1 MQSEAGAAGAV
12 HGSLQSGALTTTFT
26 ASQGLLLMIPNMYKI
41 AGELLPGVFH
51 VSARALAAQSLSIFG
66 DHQDVMAARQTGFA
80 MLATSSVQEVMDLA
94 GIAHIVSL
102 KARVPFL
109 HFFDGFRTSHE
120 IQKIELID
128 EAALTAMLDRD
139 ALKAFRAGALN
150 PAHPVTRGT
159 AQNPDIYFQTREA
172 SNKFYDA
179 IPDMVA
185 EAMEKISKITGRTYK
200 PFTYYGAPDADRVVI
215 AMGSVTETLKET
227 VDYLNAKGEKTGI
240 VDGIDELDPAVTT
253 TQNSSYSH
261 NMAIESYFSRLNY
274 GYKDRYYI
282 DASWRTD
289 GSSRFYKSDR
299 WGHFWSVGASW
310 RISEEQFMEGARSWL
325 DNLTLKV
332 SYGVQGNDNLGT
344 YYAWQGNYDYTW
356 ANASEAG
363 AMRKTL
369 ENKSVTWEKN
379 ANLNTGIE
387 ATMFN
392 GRLALSVEYYTRKTT
407 DMLLEYPM
415 ALSTGFKNYNANAGS
430 MRNQGLEA
438 TIRGTVL
445 DKPNFR
451 WDATVMGSFN
461 RNKVLGLTGGQDVIT
476 SGLRVIEVGKPIYTF
491 YLPKTA
497 GVDPATGKQLY
508 YAYWTQSVD
517 DNGKLTNVR
526 CDEYITD
533 NVSMASLSKYYHGS
547 REPKLFGSIG
557 SNFTIF
563 KNIDFSFLT
572 TYSIGGYVYDG
583 LYSGTM
589 NVQYAGNNWHKN
601 AKRRWQKPGDRTD
614 VPMLEVGGSYATSD
628 NSLISASYFAIKNIT
643 IGYTLPKRWLGKL
656 DIESLRIYATFDNI
670 AMFNHMDGM
679 DPQYNF
685 TGNVAYSYAP
695 SRVIAFGL
703 DLNF

>member
-1 MQSEAGAAGAV
+1 MC
-12 HGSLQSGALTTTFT
+12 
-26 ASQGLLLMIPNMYKI
+26 
-41 AGELLPGVFH
+41 
-51 VSARALAAQSLSIFG
+51 
-66 DHQDVMAARQTGFA
+66 
-80 MLATSSVQEVMDLA
+80 
-94 GIAHIVSL
+94 
-102 KARVPFL
+102 
-109 HFFDGFRTSHE
+109 
-120 IQKIELID
+120 
-128 EAALTAMLDRD
+128 
-139 ALKAFRAGALN
+139 
-150 PAHPVTRGT
+150 
-159 AQNPDIYFQTREA
+159 
-172 SNKFYDA
+172 
-179 IPDMVA
+179 
-185 EAMEKISKITGRTYK
+185 
-200 PFTYYGAPDADRVVI
+200 
-215 AMGSVTETLKET
+215 
-227 VDYLNAKGEKTGI
+227 
-240 VDGIDELDPAVTT
+240 
-253 TQNSSYSH
+253 
-261 NMAIESYFSRLNY
+261 
-274 GYKDRYYI
+274 
-282 DASWRTD
+282 
-289 GSSRFYKSDR
+289 
-299 WGHFWSVGASW
+299 
-310 RISEEQFMEGARSWL
+310 
-325 DNLTLKV
+325 
-332 SYGVQGNDNLGT
+332 
-344 YYAWQGNYDYTW
+344 
-356 ANASEAG
+356 
-363 AMRKTL
+363 
-369 ENKSVTWEKN
+369 
-379 ANLNTGIE
+379 
-387 ATMFN
+387 
-392 GRLALSVEYYTRKTT
+392 
-407 DMLLEYPM
+407 
-415 ALSTGFKNYNANAGS
+415 
-430 MRNQGLEA
+430 NQGLEA